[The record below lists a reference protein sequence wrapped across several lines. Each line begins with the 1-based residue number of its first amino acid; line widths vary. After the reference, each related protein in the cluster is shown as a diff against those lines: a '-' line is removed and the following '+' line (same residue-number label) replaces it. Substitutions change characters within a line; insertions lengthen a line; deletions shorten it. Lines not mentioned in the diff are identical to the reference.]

1 MRFIRSLLSTF
12 LIASTATAQFG
23 YEGYS
28 ISQEGDPAS
37 ASYSTL
43 NTAAAGN
50 LSAGPPD
57 VFLNASVHVGFIG
70 IDVQN
75 LTAKINIDAQVL
87 NLLKFNAG
95 VDVDI
100 DRVRLQIEEIDA
112 QVMLQARLGNL
123 VNIVSSVMDSI
134 DLNPIIAELGNSL
147 GEITDAVGD
156 VLSPGVSKRDVWEED
171 WTLKNNIL
179 FSINDYTGS
188 AHTNRVLGQNG
199 DVVDQSLDDS
209 GNVRGVVAVGT
220 YVDVMQFTGQRSKVV
235 YGTVEADELE
245 YTYDP
250 LPGVRKVAFIYVDA
264 TGKVL
269 GTQVVAES
277 SGGGSSSIGK
287 N

>member
-1 MRFIRSLLSTF
+1 MRLINTLLSSF

-28 ISQEGDPAS
+28 VTQEGDPAS

-100 DRVRLQIEEIDA
+100 DRVRLTIEEIDA
-112 QVMLQARLGNL
+112 QVKLQARLGNL
-123 VNIVSSVMDSI
+123 VSMVGSVLDSI
-134 DLNPIIAELGNSL
+134 DLNPIIAELGNSV

-156 VLSPGVSKRDVWEED
+156 VLTKRDVWEED

-179 FSINDYTGS
+179 FSINDYSGS
-188 AHTNRVLGQNG
+188 THTNRVLGQNG
-199 DVVDQSLDDS
+199 DVIDQSLDDS
-209 GNVRGVVAVGT
+209 GNVRGVTTVGG
-220 YVDVMQFTGQRSKVV
+220 YADVMQFTGQRSRVV
-235 YGTVEADELE
+235 YGSVEADELE

-250 LPGVRKVAFIYVDA
+250 LPGVRKISFVYVDTA
-264 TGKVL
+264 GKVL